1 MADSEAIKILGGLW
15 AESGDR
21 TDPDDTSVTPTLT
34 RTTGWPSEY
43 STVGGETPKRAR
55 VNQRFRELDGAA
67 SDSMRYGILPYDA
80 LVDYRQYAHCTVAL
94 VEYTATVANGPATT
108 VVDPTTSGQTTW
120 DTVTGEVGV
129 PDAPSQPTA
138 VASNGQLVWSW
149 NCPKDNGAAITH
161 FLFEWR
167 ETGGSYATVSPNPTI
182 PYYVL
187 TGLTNGTAID
197 ARVTAVN
204 AQGSS
209 QPSSAGQGTPVASV
223 PSGGDLLALRAE
235 SGNASASLTW
245 LEPDNG
251 GASITSYTIQ
261 WAGPGQNFQSS
272 RQQTSTNLTST
283 VSSLTNTSLYRFRVA
298 ATNSQGTGTWSNTA
312 QTTPQAVTPTTAIP
326 DVADRPTGTAGQ
338 GRILWFV
345 NPPSDN
351 GADITSYDFRFRRVG
366 TGTWTNRVLTAP
378 VRTET
383 GLTNGSQ
390 YEAQIRAEN
399 SVGTQTTYSSSGNA
413 TPAAEVPDQV
423 QFVGLINTGTGVDAD
438 WGAPEN
444 NGGTITGYRIE
455 WDDNSGFSSPASAT
469 TTNTE
474 RTITG
479 LSEGTTY
486 YFRVRATNG
495 AGNGSYSPTNNLS
508 RDDLVNVPGSPPN
521 MPSGEHVVP
530 VSIRWEW
537 EVPRDNGALITS
549 FELQWRISGSGWSGN
564 IITGLDASCYT
575 HTGRTLNTTYEIR
588 VRGRNSAG
596 VGGWGGTGSFELPAT
611 EGGIVSPAPSA
622 PAAAEANNEL
632 QWTWTPPTGFTI
644 LDHEFQTRLDGA
656 SWSNMATIG
665 ISSAGFNYASASP
678 GESYDARARVRLS
691 GGASNWSATGSV
703 SNIFQSSRAYVIND
717 TAPDHV
723 EIYDL
728 AGNRITGDEFNLTSG
743 QSYTGISVSGSRIY
757 ALNNVDPDSVEV
769 YNLSGNRQTSEEFNL
784 ATLKNHTGI
793 SVSGSRIYVVNIFLI
808 NDVEVYNLAGT
819 RQNSEEFNLVTPGGY
834 EGISVSG
841 SRVYVVSTA
850 IPDRVEVYNLAG
862 TRQNSEEFNLVSGGN
877 YAGISVA
884 GSRVYAVNTL
894 NPDHVEVWD
903 LSGTRQTSD
912 EFNLAS
918 NANYSGISVVLR

>member
-1 MADSEAIKILGGLW
+1 ML
-15 AESGDR
+15 ESI
-21 TDPDDTSVTPTLT
+21 SVSANLMG
-34 RTTGWPSEY
+34 R
-43 STVGGETPKRAR
+43 RA
-55 VNQRFRELDGAA
+55 
-67 SDSMRYGILPYDA
+67 DSMRYGILPYDA

-129 PDAPSQPTA
+129 PAAPSQPTA
-138 VASNGQLVWSW
+138 VASNGQLVWTW
-149 NCPKDNGAAITH
+149 NCPKDNGSAITH

-298 ATNSQGTGTWSNTA
+298 ATNSQGTGAWSNTA

-423 QFVGLINTGTGVDAD
+423 QFIGLINTGTGVDAD

-469 TTNTE
+469 TTSTA

-486 YFRVRATNG
+486 YFRVRATNS
-495 AGNGSYSPTNNLS
+495 AGNGSYSPTNSLS
-508 RDDLVNVPGSPPN
+508 RDDLVNVPGTPPN

-530 VSIRWEW
+530 ASIRWEW

-549 FELQWRISGSGWSGN
+549 FELQWRISGSNWSGN

-588 VRGRNSAG
+588 VRARNSAG
-596 VGGWGGTGSFELPAT
+596 VGGLGWNRLDLRRFQPPRAGSFPSHRVPLLVLVRDTPA
-611 EGGIVSPAPSA
+611 VR
-622 PAAAEANNEL
+622 
-632 QWTWTPPTGFTI
+632 WTWT
-644 LDHEFQTRLDGA
+644 
-656 SWSNMATIG
+656 ATDWV
-665 ISSAGFNYASASP
+665 
-678 GESYDARARVRLS
+678 YDFRS
-691 GGASNWSATGSV
+691 
-703 SNIFQSSRAYVIND
+703 
-717 TAPDHV
+717 
-723 EIYDL
+723 
-728 AGNRITGDEFNLTSG
+728 
-743 QSYTGISVSGSRIY
+743 
-757 ALNNVDPDSVEV
+757 
-769 YNLSGNRQTSEEFNL
+769 
-784 ATLKNHTGI
+784 
-793 SVSGSRIYVVNIFLI
+793 
-808 NDVEVYNLAGT
+808 
-819 RQNSEEFNLVTPGGY
+819 
-834 EGISVSG
+834 
-841 SRVYVVSTA
+841 
-850 IPDRVEVYNLAG
+850 
-862 TRQNSEEFNLVSGGN
+862 
-877 YAGISVA
+877 
-884 GSRVYAVNTL
+884 
-894 NPDHVEVWD
+894 
-903 LSGTRQTSD
+903 
-912 EFNLAS
+912 
-918 NANYSGISVVLR
+918 